1 MKDLKDHLEELRTE
15 ANDCALIGRLAT
27 DPKKRELFARLALH
41 LSHMA
46 DEIER
51 ALKDADKD
59 QTSRR
64 DTIWTHNMITR
75 DDHELI
81 ERIDH
86 ESAIARIAEADAQ
99 VRARIEHGR
108 EEAQR
113 QKQGRARW
121 R

>member
-1 MKDLKDHLEELRTE
+1 MKDLKDHLEKLRTE

-81 ERIDH
+81 DRIEH
-86 ESAIARIAEADAQ
+86 ESAIAEADAQ
-99 VRARIEHGR
+99 HRARIEHGR

-113 QKQGRARW
+113 QKQRRARW